1 MTAHR
6 CLFADGSISDRRVL
20 VVGSAGAVG
29 YAAIQLAKRGGAYV
43 IATVSTPEKAALAKE
58 AGADLVVSYREFDA
72 ADRIRKAAPTGV
84 DRILELALATNLEL
98 DLATIGRG
106 GTIMTYSPQGADP
119 RLPAARLMREGIRLS
134 FMLIYTSPQEALRAA
149 VNEITSALINRALRP
164 LPTTM
169 FALGEIAAAH
179 EASERGMTGKVLVDT
194 R

>member
-1 MTAHR
+1 
-6 CLFADGSISDRRVL
+6 
-20 VVGSAGAVG
+20 
-29 YAAIQLAKRGGAYV
+29 
-43 IATVSTPEKAALAKE
+43 
-58 AGADLVVSYREFDA
+58 
-72 ADRIRKAAPTGV
+72 
-84 DRILELALATNLEL
+84 
-98 DLATIGRG
+98 
-106 GTIMTYSPQGADP
+106 
-119 RLPAARLMREGIRLS
+119 MREGIRLS